1 MIILRCYYYG
11 PMSSASLS
19 TWASARTDRIKR
31 LRAAHQAL
39 AGTGPGRRWVTEELN
54 HALILRLA
62 SEFQGFARDLHDETG
77 VFVARC
83 LAPGNLQLQDVLL
96 LPYAVNRKL
105 NQGNADPGTLGNDF
119 SMFGIVL
126 WMALQ
131 ARYQTRAKEWN
142 QKLAA
147 LNMARNGIVHD
158 DGAKVARV
166 QADGWPLTLQS
177 VDRWKSALDGL
188 TQGMDRVVGGHLKL
202 AYGAPPW

>member
-1 MIILRCYYYG
+1 
-11 PMSSASLS
+11 MSSGSLN
-19 TWASARTDRIKR
+19 TWDSARTERIRR

-39 AGTGPGRRWVTEELN
+39 AGTAPGRRWVTAELN

-62 SEFQGFARDLHDETG
+62 SEFQGFARDLHDEAG

-83 LAPGNLQLQDVLL
+83 LAGGNSQLQGVLR
-96 LPYAVNRKL
+96 LPYTVNRKL

-119 SMFGIVL
+119 GLFGLVL
-126 WMALQ
+126 WTALQ
-131 ARYQTRAKEWN
+131 ARYPARAKGWN

-202 AYGAPPW
+202 VYGAQPW